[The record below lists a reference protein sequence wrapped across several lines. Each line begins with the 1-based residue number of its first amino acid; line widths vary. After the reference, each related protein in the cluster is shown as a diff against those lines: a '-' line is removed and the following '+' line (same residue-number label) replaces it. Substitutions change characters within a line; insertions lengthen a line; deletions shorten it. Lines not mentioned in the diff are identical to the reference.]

1 MLKIFISDEVAQV
14 DADGTAH
21 EIISEMTLALALLVK
36 SFEQDD
42 PGSGQM
48 FLDVIRSAIETDV
61 IMEAAK
67 MEVD

>member
-1 MLKIFISDEVAQV
+1 MLKNFISDEVAQV

-21 EIISEMTLALALLVK
+21 EIISEMTLALTLLVK

-42 PGSGQM
+42 SGSGQL
-48 FLDVIRSAIETDV
+48 FLDVIRSAIETDT

>member
-1 MLKIFISDEVAQV
+1 MLKIFISDEVARV

>member
-1 MLKIFISDEVAQV
+1 MLKNFISDEVAQV

-21 EIISEMTLALALLVK
+21 EIVSEMTLALALLVK

-42 PGSGQM
+42 SGSGQL
-48 FLDVIRSAIETDV
+48 FLDVIRSAIETDT